1 MSDTY
6 PRIEPLRAPSAEVQ
20 QILAKTLH
28 HNGAPLNAALVLA
41 HHPRLLKRFMLFA
54 GVFLSHS
61 LLPDRDRELITL
73 RSAYRCRVH
82 YYFAH
87 HIESALAAGL
97 TPAEVL
103 ATADE
108 SYEWHGNDQLL
119 IAAADEMAVTAQL
132 SDVTWTPLS
141 AVYSP
146 AQLEEIVLLPGFYR
160 MMAGFINTVGVELE
174 PGVADWP
181 SEGGAVGEADPSGAG

>member
-1 MSDTY
+1 MSGTH
-6 PRIEPLRAPSAEVQ
+6 PRIEPLEAPSAEVQ
-20 QILAKTLH
+20 QILAKTVH
-28 HNGAPLNAALVLA
+28 HNGQPLNAARVLA

-54 GVFLSHS
+54 GMFLSHS

-73 RSAYRCRVH
+73 RSAYRFRVH

-87 HIESALAAGL
+87 HVETALSAGL
-97 TPAEVL
+97 TEDEIL

-119 IAAADEMAVTAQL
+119 IAAADEMAATAQL
-132 SDVTWTPLS
+132 SDATWASLS
-141 AVYSP
+141 AAYSV

-160 MMAGFINTVGVELE
+160 MMAGFINTLGVELE
-174 PGVADWP
+174 PGVVNWP
-181 SEGGAVGEADPSGAG
+181 SGDEAGR

>member
-1 MSDTY
+1 MTNLR

-20 QILAKTLH
+20 ELLAKTVH
-28 HNGAPLNAALVLA
+28 HNGQPLNAAQVLA

-54 GVFLSHS
+54 GMFLSHS

-73 RSAYRCRVH
+73 RSAHRFRVH

-87 HIESALAAGL
+87 HVETALNAGL
-97 TPAEVL
+97 TEDEIL

-108 SYEWHGNDQLL
+108 SYEWDGNDQLV
-119 IAAADEMAVTAQL
+119 IAAADEMAASAQL
-132 SDVTWTPLS
+132 SDATWASLS
-141 AVYSP
+141 AAYSV

-174 PGVADWP
+174 PGVVNWP
-181 SEGGAVGEADPSGAG
+181 SGRADGS

>member
-1 MSDTY
+1 MSDIH
-6 PRIEPLRAPSAEVQ
+6 PRIKPLDAPSAEVEQ
-20 QILAKTLH
+20 LLAKTVH
-28 HNGAPLNAALVLA
+28 HNGQPLNAARVLA

-54 GVFLSHS
+54 GMFLSHS

-73 RSAYRCRVH
+73 RSAYRFRVH

-87 HIESALAAGL
+87 HIETALSAGL
-97 TPAEVL
+97 TEDEIR

-108 SYEWHGNDQLL
+108 SYEWQGNDQLM
-119 IAAADEMAVTAQL
+119 ITAADEMAATAQL
-132 SDVTWTPLS
+132 SDATWASLS
-141 AVYSP
+141 AVYSV

-174 PGVADWP
+174 PGVVNWP
-181 SEGGAVGEADPSGAG
+181 SGGEAGS

>member
-1 MSDTY
+1 MSDIH
-6 PRIEPLRAPSAEVQ
+6 PRIKPLDAPSDEVAQ
-20 QILAKTLH
+20 LLAKTVH
-28 HNGAPLNAALVLA
+28 HNGQPLNAARVLA

-54 GVFLSHS
+54 GMFLSHS

-73 RSAYRCRVH
+73 RSAYRFRVH

-87 HIESALAAGL
+87 HVETALSSGL
-97 TPAEVL
+97 TEAEIR

-108 SYEWHGNDQLL
+108 TYQWQDNDQLL
-119 IAAADEMAVTAQL
+119 IAAADEIAATAQL
-132 SDVTWTPLS
+132 SDATWAALS
-141 AVYSP
+141 AVYSV

-174 PGVADWP
+174 PGVVTWSTD
-181 SEGGAVGEADPSGAG
+181 GATSW